1 MTRCVNKDN
10 FSGCSPFEDIRLKTM
25 TREDVTLDVEIEE
38 YEEKTRNLFHKATE
52 KVRSAV
58 MIGIGAA
65 DLTQEKVAGYFHNG
79 VKFVGDLE
87 ERGEKA
93 SKTRRE
99 QLHDEVDKRQGQIK
113 DLSDK
118 ANESFDKYSEAVLT
132 RVNIPTSEDIEGLS
146 KQVSSLGRK
155 VDKVRKEQQEAV

>member
-1 MTRCVNKDN
+1 
-10 FSGCSPFEDIRLKTM
+10 M

-38 YEEKTRNLFHKATE
+38 YEEKAKNLFHKATE
-52 KVRSAV
+52 KVRSAF

-65 DLTQEKVAGYFHNG
+65 DLTQEKVAGYFHDG
-79 VKFVGDLE
+79 LKFASDLE

-113 DLSDK
+113 DLGEK

-146 KQVSSLGRK
+146 KQVNSLGRK
-155 VDKVRKEQQEAV
+155 VDKVRKEQQEAA